1 MKKNKEKKKKV
12 KLQKKPPNKKKG
24 FTLFKKRKVGIGT
37 KYLGAFAV
45 AAILFIIAGTIVF
58 LQLSTAEQNIEQL
71 SNESSRAQDMGEIVQ
86 LFQQKDITFAD
97 FIINR
102 NPMFVE
108 QFDEL
113 TVQFNE
119 VEKRIEPTLT
129 TEEQKETFNQIKEN
143 DNRMNEMFLE
153 VVNIPDDQN
162 FAANVLRR
170 QTTTLRTSTEELI
183 GELTSIVQTSQANA
197 MDRANSSMNAS
208 IIILLVAN
216 VVAIGLGIVVV
227 YLVSRGITSNLS
239 KIVGMTREV
248 ANGNLAV
255 ESVHYKGKDE
265 IGQLA
270 TAINQMKD
278 NIRDILFKV
287 KGAADNVSSSSE
299 ELTQSA
305 HEVHEGSEQI
315 ASTMEELSSGAE
327 VQASSASNLS
337 ENMNDFATLIHASEQ
352 DGQEVARTSEQVL
365 YYTGE
370 GTTLMKQ
377 AVNQMNQIDSIVAE
391 SVKQVQGLDKQ
402 SNEISHLVS
411 VIKDIADQTNLL
423 ALNAAIEAARAGE
436 HGLGFA
442 VVADEVRKLAEQVS
456 SSVSEITGIVTSIQ
470 SETNQVVGSL
480 NKGYEEVREGTI
492 QIEKTGKNFEVIND
506 SVSDMVGKMLTI
518 SNNLKTIA
526 EDSTKMNHL
535 IEEIASVSEE
545 SAAGVEQAA
554 AASEQTSSTMDQVSH
569 SAEELAKLAEQ
580 LNSEISVFRLN
591 A

>member
-45 AAILFIIAGTIVF
+45 AAVLFIIAGTIVF

-580 LNSEISVFRLN
+580 LNTEISVFRLN

>member
-1 MKKNKEKKKKV
+1 MKKKREKREL
-12 KLQKKPPNKKKG
+12 KLQKKSPNKGKKG
-24 FTLFKKRKVGIGT
+24 FTLFKRGHVGIGT

-45 AAILFIIAGTIVF
+45 AAVLFIVAGVIVF
-58 LQLSTAEQNIEQL
+58 TQLSIAERNIEQL
-71 SNESSRAQDMGEIVQ
+71 SIESSRAQDMGEMIQ
-86 LFQQKDITFAD
+86 IFQQKDIAFAD

-102 NPMFVE
+102 NPMFIE

-113 TVQFNE
+113 TAEFNE
-119 VEKRIEPTLT
+119 YVAKLEPTIT
-129 TEEQKETFNQIKEN
+129 NEQQKETFNQIKEN
-143 DNRMNEMFLE
+143 DIQINDMFLE

-162 FAANVLRR
+162 FAPNILRR
-170 QTTTLRTSTEELI
+170 QTAALRTSTEELI
-183 GELTSIVQTSQANA
+183 NELTTVVQTSQTTA
-197 MDRANSSMNAS
+197 MDRANTSMNAS
-208 IIILLVAN
+208 IFILLIAN
-216 VVAIGLGIVVV
+216 VAAIGLGVIVV
-227 YLVSRGITSNLS
+227 YWVSRGITSNLN

-255 ESVHYKGKDE
+255 ESVHYKGNDE

-278 NIRDILFKV
+278 SIRDILLKV
-287 KGAADNVSSSSE
+287 KDAAHNVSSSSE

-305 HEVHEGSEQI
+305 HEVNEGSEQI

-327 VQASSASNLS
+327 VQASSASHLS
-337 ENMNDFATLIHASEQ
+337 ENMNDFAKLILASEQ
-352 DGQEVARTSEQVL
+352 DGQEVASTSEQVL

-391 SVKQVQGLDKQ
+391 AVKQVQGLDKQ

-456 SSVSEITGIVTSIQ
+456 KSVSEITGIVNSIQ
-470 SETNQVVGSL
+470 NETNQVVGSL
-480 NKGYEEVREGTI
+480 NKGYEEVKEGTE
-492 QIEKTGKNFEVIND
+492 QIEKTGKNFEVINA
-506 SVSDMVGKMLTI
+506 SVSEMVDKMLTI
-518 SNNLKTIA
+518 SNNLKHIA
-526 EDSTKMNHL
+526 KDSTKMNNL

-554 AASEQTSSTMDQVSH
+554 AASEQTSSTMDQVSN

-580 LNSEISVFRLN
+580 LNNEISVFRLQ
-591 A
+591 

>member
-1 MKKNKEKKKKV
+1 MKNKEKKKKL
-12 KLQKKPPNKKKG
+12 KLTKKSPNTKKKG
-24 FTLFKKRKVGIGT
+24 LTLFKMRNVGIGT

-45 AAILFIIAGTIVF
+45 AAVLFIVAGTIVF
-58 LQLSTAEQNIEQL
+58 TQLSTAGQNIEQL
-71 SNESSRAQDMGEIVQ
+71 GTESNRAQDMGEIVQ
-86 LFQQKDITFAD
+86 IFQQKDIAFAD
-97 FIINR
+97 FIINS
-102 NPMFVE
+102 NPMFIE

-113 TVQFNE
+113 TAQFDE
-119 VEKRIEPTLT
+119 VEKRVEPTLVT
-129 TEEQKETFNQIKEN
+129 QEQKETFNQIKEN
-143 DNRMNEMFLE
+143 NNQMNDMFLE
-153 VVNIPDDQN
+153 TVNIPEDQN
-162 FAANVLRR
+162 FAPNVLRR
-170 QTTTLRTSTEELI
+170 QTTALRTSTEELI
-183 GELTSIVQTSQANA
+183 GELTSIVQTSQTAA
-197 MDRANSSMNAS
+197 MERANSSMNAS
-208 IIILLVAN
+208 MIILLVAN
-216 VVAIGLGIVVV
+216 VAAIVIGVVV
-227 YLVSRGITSNLS
+227 VFFVSRGITSNLN

-270 TAINQMKD
+270 NAINQMKD
-278 NIRDILFKV
+278 SIRDILLKV
-287 KGAADNVSSSSE
+287 KDAAHNVSSSSE

-337 ENMNDFATLIHASEQ
+337 ENMNDFAKLILASEQ
-352 DGQEVARTSEQVL
+352 DGQEVANTSEQVL

-370 GTTLMKQ
+370 GTNLMKQ
-377 AVNQMNQIDSIVAE
+377 AVHQMKQIDLIVAE

-402 SNEISHLVS
+402 SNEITHLVS

-456 SSVSEITGIVTSIQ
+456 KSVSEITGIVTSIQ
-470 SETNQVVGSL
+470 TETNQVVGSL
-480 NKGYEEVREGTI
+480 NKGYEEVKEGTD
-492 QIEKTGKNFEVIND
+492 QIEKTGKSFEVINS
-506 SVSDMVGKMLTI
+506 SVSDMVDKMLTI
-518 SNNLKTIA
+518 SNNLKNIA
-526 EDSTKMNHL
+526 GDSTKMNHL

-580 LNSEISVFRLN
+580 LNNEISVFRLN
-591 A
+591 K